1 MHFSIDRKY
10 FYDKLSIVSRAISV
24 FSPLPALSGI
34 CIDLKDDSMTLTGS
48 DSNISIR
55 TVIVPGELN
64 NLDIEEEGSI
74 IIDSKY
80 LLEIVRKLD
89 CKNIEIEVI
98 DYSLVRISSDN
109 GQFNLNGIRPN
120 EYPDIDFTQPN
131 HHFVL
136 KATDLKSIVSQTAF
150 ACSDKDQR
158 PVLTGVNFN
167 SQGNMLYCSGTDSY
181 RLARKTI
188 ELDSSQ
194 DFNITIPSKSLTE
207 VVRSVSD
214 DDTID
219 IFADSKKAQF
229 VFDKTIIQTRLIDGT
244 FPDVQRIIPTSC
256 VSKML
261 VDSYEIAG
269 TIDRTN
275 FIRNDKVHLIK
286 LECTPQETHV
296 KTYSSEIGNSDEVLT
311 KCEYEGEEISLTCN
325 GTYML
330 DAIKALG
337 CEKVLIEFS
346 GFMKPI
352 KVSNPEDASVLMILV
367 PIRSY
372 D

>member
-1 MHFSIDRKY
+1 M
-10 FYDKLSIVSRAISV
+10 
-24 FSPLPALSGI
+24 
-34 CIDLKDDSMTLTGS
+34 
-48 DSNISIR
+48 
-55 TVIVPGELN
+55 
-64 NLDIEEEGSI
+64 
-74 IIDSKY
+74 
-80 LLEIVRKLD
+80 
-89 CKNIEIEVI
+89 
-98 DYSLVRISSDN
+98 
-109 GQFNLNGIRPN
+109 
-120 EYPDIDFTQPN
+120 
-131 HHFVL
+131 
-136 KATDLKSIVSQTAF
+136 
-150 ACSDKDQR
+150 
-158 PVLTGVNFN
+158 
-167 SQGNMLYCSGTDSY
+167 
-181 RLARKTI
+181 
-188 ELDSSQ
+188 
-194 DFNITIPSKSLTE
+194 
-207 VVRSVSD
+207 
-214 DDTID
+214 
-219 IFADSKKAQF
+219 
-229 VFDKTIIQTRLIDGT
+229 IDGT